1 MLKSY
6 LIVFF
11 ISMLPLIEL
20 RGAIPV
26 GIGMGLPI
34 LPTYLVCVVGN
45 MLPVPF
51 IFVVALT
58 FAFSLDTVLDN
69 EANNLSVGQRQLL
82 TIARVFLAD
91 PACSFSMRRQARWT
105 PARSRRLQRRW
116 TR

>member
-45 MLPVPF
+45 MLPVP
-51 IFVVALT
+51 
-58 FAFSLDTVLDN
+58 LDRKSTRLN
-69 EANNLSVGQRQLL
+69 SSHQPQ
-82 TIARVFLAD
+82 
-91 PACSFSMRRQARWT
+91 
-105 PARSRRLQRRW
+105 SRMPSSA
-116 TR
+116 

>member
-34 LPTYLVCVVGN
+34 LDRKSVV
-45 MLPVPF
+45 
-51 IFVVALT
+51 
-58 FAFSLDTVLDN
+58 
-69 EANNLSVGQRQLL
+69 
-82 TIARVFLAD
+82 
-91 PACSFSMRRQARWT
+91 
-105 PARSRRLQRRW
+105 
-116 TR
+116 

>member
-34 LPTYLVCVVGN
+34 LPTL
-45 MLPVPF
+45 
-51 IFVVALT
+51 
-58 FAFSLDTVLDN
+58 
-69 EANNLSVGQRQLL
+69 R
-82 TIARVFLAD
+82 
-91 PACSFSMRRQARWT
+91 
-105 PARSRRLQRRW
+105 
-116 TR
+116 

>member
-51 IFVVALT
+51 IYLFARKVLIWGYHTALC
-58 FAFSLDTVLDN
+58 
-69 EANNLSVGQRQLL
+69 EISVQYR
-82 TIARVFLAD
+82 F
-91 PACSFSMRRQARWT
+91 CMRT
-105 PARSRRLQRRW
+105 PPPW
-116 TR
+116 PMI

>member
-34 LPTYLVCVVGN
+34 LPTYLV
-45 MLPVPF
+45 L
-51 IFVVALT
+51 
-58 FAFSLDTVLDN
+58 SL
-69 EANNLSVGQRQLL
+69 
-82 TIARVFLAD
+82 IHI
-91 PACSFSMRRQARWT
+91 
-105 PARSRRLQRRW
+105 
-116 TR
+116 

>member
-34 LPTYLVCVVGN
+34 LPTYLV
-45 MLPVPF
+45 
-51 IFVVALT
+51 
-58 FAFSLDTVLDN
+58 
-69 EANNLSVGQRQLL
+69 
-82 TIARVFLAD
+82 
-91 PACSFSMRRQARWT
+91 
-105 PARSRRLQRRW
+105 
-116 TR
+116 

>member
-45 MLPVPF
+45 MLP
-51 IFVVALT
+51 L
-58 FAFSLDTVLDN
+58 SL
-69 EANNLSVGQRQLL
+69 
-82 TIARVFLAD
+82 IHI
-91 PACSFSMRRQARWT
+91 
-105 PARSRRLQRRW
+105 
-116 TR
+116 